1 MQTGKNA
8 AASVKETASNIA
20 ASAKSGMDKTKA
32 TVQGKVER
40 VTAHNPMEKDMA
52 TQHKQEKMNQAEM
65 NKQEAREHNAAAKH
79 TNAAGGTTGH
89 SVGLHHTP
97 AIPGQGYLKAMMDQA
112 VYAVTGQVRTLL
124 PACDVAISGLGWIT
138 VEPISKAPEISDSRS
153 SEENI
158 GELHLAVHVP

>member
-32 TVQGKVER
+32 TVQEKVER
-40 VTAHNPMEKDMA
+40 VTAHNPMDKDMA

-97 AIPGQGYLKAMMDQA
+97 AIPGQ
-112 VYAVTGQVRTLL
+112 VTGGGIGSHPIGT
-124 PACDVAISGLGWIT
+124 ATATSGTTAPNTHLGGG
-138 VEPISKAPEISDSRS
+138 
-153 SEENI
+153 N
-158 GELHLAVHVP
+158 